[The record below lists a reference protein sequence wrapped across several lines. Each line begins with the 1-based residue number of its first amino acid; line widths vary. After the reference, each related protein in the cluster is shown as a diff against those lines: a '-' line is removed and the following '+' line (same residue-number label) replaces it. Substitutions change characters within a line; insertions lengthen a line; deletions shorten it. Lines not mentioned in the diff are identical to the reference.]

1 VLRKEVGHTTK
12 DSALPMIL
20 AHSKLGLTP
29 ARPRR
34 PGEVLQELVLQ
45 MALEQER
52 EVDLAR
58 EVGAGVLELEL
69 G

>member
-1 VLRKEVGHTTK
+1 M
-12 DSALPMIL
+12 PIL
-20 AHSKLGLTP
+20 LARSKLGP
-29 ARPRR
+29 APAWPRR

-58 EVGAGVLELEL
+58 EVGAGVLEL

>member
-1 VLRKEVGHTTK
+1 MLRKEVGHTSK

-20 AHSKLGLTP
+20 ARSKLGPAP

-34 PGEVLQELVLQ
+34 PGEVLQKLVLQ

-52 EVDLAR
+52 EQDLAR
-58 EVGAGVLELEL
+58 EVGAGVLEL

>member
-1 VLRKEVGHTTK
+1 MGHTSK

-20 AHSKLGLTP
+20 ARSKLGPAP

-34 PGEVLQELVLQ
+34 PGEVLQKLVLQ

-52 EVDLAR
+52 EQDLAR
-58 EVGAGVLELEL
+58 EVGAGVLEL